1 MSHKV
6 HKYAF
11 SRILLINQIL
21 NPKQVTQISGCN
33 FHQDPMIPNV
43 GGCAI
48 YGRLG
53 ILVSVA
59 LLGSVIIQMSS
70 LGRATDVQHNYP
82 VYLNCHLSHLAS
94 RTLPPSSISQT
105 LSTDST
111 QPRNLVP
118 FNAMSKETK
127 VGQESPMFSSLCLS
141 GGIQSFSRKESGIH
155 ESESLDFNLPEF

>member
-1 MSHKV
+1 MKSWLPNKKHKSALATFIKIPV
-6 HKYAF
+6 
-11 SRILLINQIL
+11 
-21 NPKQVTQISGCN
+21 
-33 FHQDPMIPNV
+33 IPNV
-43 GGCAI
+43 GACAI

-118 FNAMSKETK
+118 FNVKRNQGWSRETFWISNVFK
-127 VGQESPMFSSLCLS
+127 SVRRNTVVLKK
-141 GGIQSFSRKESGIH
+141 RKWHSWKWK
-155 ESESLDFNLPEF
+155 SWL

>member
-1 MSHKV
+1 
-6 HKYAF
+6 
-11 SRILLINQIL
+11 
-21 NPKQVTQISGCN
+21 
-33 FHQDPMIPNV
+33 MIPNV
-43 GGCAI
+43 GMCAI

-111 QPRNLVP
+111 QPRNLAI
-118 FNAMSKETK
+118 FKHRQANQGCFRER
-127 VGQESPMFSSLCLS
+127 EMFSSLS
-141 GGIQSFSRKESGIH
+141 GGIESFSRKESGIH
-155 ESESLDFNLPEF
+155 ESESPDFNLSKFQLWVSS

>member
-1 MSHKV
+1 MMSPKV
-6 HKYAF
+6 HKYAC

-21 NPKQVTQISGCN
+21 NPKQVTQISACN
-33 FHQDPMIPNV
+33 FHQDPGESKCGWVCNIW
-43 GGCAI
+43 A
-48 YGRLG
+48 LG
-53 ILVSVA
+53 YPGISGVVRC
-59 LLGSVIIQMSS
+59 SVIIQMSS

-118 FNAMSKETK
+118 FNVKRNQGWSRETFWVSNVIK
-127 VGQESPMFSSLCLS
+127 SVRRNRVVLKK
-141 GGIQSFSRKESGIH
+141 RKWHSWKWK
-155 ESESLDFNLPEF
+155 SWL